1 MIRLGGSKSSYAILH
16 LGSIKLN
23 LNGMSNLKKKAS
35 SVSLTWADVW
45 TSNLLMEKEEHK
57 SLYHVYIISSLSFSR
72 LNRAK
77 PEWNAQPQ
85 EEGQWCVPQ
94 DTEPPTLLWHKPLY
108 HVYIISSLSFSRLK
122 RAKPEWNAQ
131 PQEEGQ
137 WCVPQDTKPPTF
149 LWQDKS
155 INHYTM
161 HSSSLF
167 SSCLGSIELNLNG
180 MPNPKK
186 KAKSVS
192 LKLMFEPQTLWQHAF
207 ILSFLLFRRI
217 DWVEPERRAQ
227 PQEEGQLCFPQDTVW
242 TINHHLARQ
251 EHKPCTMN
259 SYSLLSSLPF

>member
-1 MIRLGGSKSSYAILH
+1 MIRLGGSKPQYAILH

-23 LNGMSNLKKKAS
+23 LNGTSNLKKKAS
-35 SVSLTWADVW
+35 SVSLTWAHIW
-45 TSNLLMEKEEHK
+45 TSNLLMERQEHK
-57 SLYHVYIISSLSFSR
+57 PLYHVSIIYSLSFSR

-94 DTEPPTLLWHKPLY
+94 DTKPPTL
-108 HVYIISSLSFSRLK
+108 
-122 RAKPEWNAQ
+122 
-131 PQEEGQ
+131 
-137 WCVPQDTKPPTF
+137 

-161 HSSSLF
+161 HSFSLF
-167 SSCLGSIELNLNG
+167 SCWLGSIELNLHG

-207 ILSFLLFRRI
+207 ILSSLLLPRI
-217 DWVEPERRAQ
+217 DWVEPEWYAQ
-227 PQEEGQLCFPQDTVW
+227 PQE
-242 TINHHLARQ
+242 
-251 EHKPCTMN
+251 
-259 SYSLLSSLPF
+259 